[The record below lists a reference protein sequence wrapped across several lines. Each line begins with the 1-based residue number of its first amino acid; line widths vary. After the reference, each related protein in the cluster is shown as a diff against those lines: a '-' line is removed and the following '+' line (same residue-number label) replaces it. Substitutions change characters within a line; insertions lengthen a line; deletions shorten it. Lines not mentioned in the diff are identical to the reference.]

1 MTAIGSDAV
10 LTAFVLFCRIG
21 GCLML
26 MPGFS
31 NQRVPRNVRLFIAF
45 SVTLALTPLLSGEI
59 EKNISGIAPV
69 ALTRLF
75 LSETLIGT
83 LIGFLA
89 RIYFG
94 ALETLGGVIAMSIGL
109 TSALAGPI
117 EENEPLPAISTMITL
132 TAMALI
138 FFTDLH
144 WEVLRGLGASYSALP
159 VSGLFDARFDLLQVS
174 DCMTKSFLVSLRI
187 SSPFIVYAL
196 IINFLIGLAGKLAP
210 QIPLYFI
217 TVPAVVAGGLLLFY
231 ASCEPFLQIS
241 NAAFS
246 AWLSEG

>member
-26 MPGFS
+26 VPGFS

-94 ALETLGGVIAMSIGL
+94 ALETLGGTPHRLSRAFSGREGGVESGPGFQHG
-109 TSALAGPI
+109 AGDV
-117 EENEPLPAISTMITL
+117 EEA
-132 TAMALI
+132 
-138 FFTDLH
+138 
-144 WEVLRGLGASYSALP
+144 
-159 VSGLFDARFDLLQVS
+159 VS
-174 DCMTKSFLVSLRI
+174 D
-187 SSPFIVYAL
+187 
-196 IINFLIGLAGKLAP
+196 
-210 QIPLYFI
+210 
-217 TVPAVVAGGLLLFY
+217 
-231 ASCEPFLQIS
+231 
-241 NAAFS
+241 
-246 AWLSEG
+246 